1 MGKLDVHIRTYNRVE
16 DKYKHVNRELKHSRI
31 MCIWLQTAKRE
42 SGGLMIDCN
51 LFLSLNS
58 LYQSEFSAEK
68 RNCWECFQQK
78 GT

>member
-1 MGKLDVHIRTYNRVE
+1 MYIVTN
-16 DKYKHVNRELKHSRI
+16 
-31 MCIWLQTAKRE
+31 TAIRE
-42 SGGLMIDCN
+42 SGGWVIDYN

-68 RNCWECFQQK
+68 RNCCECFQQK

>member
-1 MGKLDVHIRTYNRVE
+1 MDIVTN
-16 DKYKHVNRELKHSRI
+16 
-31 MCIWLQTAKRE
+31 TAMRE
-42 SGGLMIDCN
+42 SGGWMIDCN

-68 RNCWECFQQK
+68 RNCCECFQQK